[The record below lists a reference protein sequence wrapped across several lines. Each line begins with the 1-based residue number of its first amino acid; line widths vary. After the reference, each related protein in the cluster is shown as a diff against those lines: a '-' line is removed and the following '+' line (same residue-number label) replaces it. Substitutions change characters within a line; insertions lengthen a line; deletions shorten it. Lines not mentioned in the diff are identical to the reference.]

1 MYTIG
6 YVVLALHLT
15 LSWQCLSICRG
26 YHAELF
32 GCTEASAVEEYRQ
45 MNNVPHVVM
54 SIDVGVSQHTV
65 EVLVYSFDDNMG
77 VAGKDGDKRAFGE
90 EHPHLE

>member
-1 MYTIG
+1 
-6 YVVLALHLT
+6 
-15 LSWQCLSICRG
+15 
-26 YHAELF
+26 
-32 GCTEASAVEEYRQ
+32 